1 MASLYLFY
9 ACSPER
15 HLMKKA
21 KREQSNRIEASIDPV
36 DLPFIR
42 FTRKER
48 ESLRRLANSS
58 DVADRKRC
66 VDYISLNG
74 TNHRQNYDF
83 VFEMCDI
90 LIADRSQYVR
100 WQSQVL
106 LRPFTRSHPQK
117 LWPSVMKWG
126 SAGSHDIRS
135 CVACCLLEHILE
147 HHFSEYFP
155 KIESAIK
162 SGNKRLLSTL
172 KICDKIGWA
181 EETENAERFDR
192 LIAEYGKA
200 NDQ

>member
-1 MASLYLFY
+1 
-9 ACSPER
+9 
-15 HLMKKA
+15 MKIA
-21 KREQSNRIEASIDPV
+21 KRERSNRIEAGIDPV
-36 DLPFIR
+36 DLAFIR

-48 ESLRRLANSS
+48 ESLRRLAKSS
-58 DVADRKRC
+58 DVADRRRC
-66 VDYISLNG
+66 VDYISLCG
-74 TNHRQNYDF
+74 TCHRQNYEF

-106 LRPFTRSHPQK
+106 LRKFTQSHPQK

-126 SAGSHDIRS
+126 SAGSRDIRS

-147 HHFSEYFP
+147 RHFFEYFP
-155 KIESAIK
+155 KIEGAIK

-172 KICDKIGWA
+172 KICDKLGQT
-181 EETENAERFDR
+181 EEPANAMKFDK

-200 NDQ
+200 NDPS